1 MGLFGRFEPL
11 HLLFPT
17 PCAISLPDPVTV
29 TMPPIVAIIT
39 CSAHATVR
47 GMDGT
52 RIRLIIA

>member
-1 MGLFGRFEPL
+1 MADGLGGKAMAVVRVR
-11 HLLFPT
+11 
-17 PCAISLPDPVTV
+17 CAISLPDPVTV

-47 GMDGT
+47 GMDST